1 MISKLRFQYF
11 FTIAVVLVLVILYE
25 SCGLDKPTF
34 LLDPASEYWLTTVV
48 TLLTIGLVP
57 LSLKLLN
64 FERVRSKLK
73 EGDGAY
79 FRWATLRWLL
89 LSVAL
94 VMNTAVYYAFSTGT
108 SCGYLALLC
117 AVAYLFV
124 WPSQSRMNEEIP
136 S

>member
-1 MISKLRFQYF
+1 MISKLRIQYF
-11 FTIAVVLVLVILYE
+11 ITIAVVLVLVILYE
-25 SCGLDKPTF
+25 FCGLDKPTF
-34 LLDPASEYWLTTVV
+34 LLEPATEYWLTTVV

-64 FERVRSKLK
+64 FERVRPKLK
-73 EGDGAY
+73 ESEGVY
-79 FRWATLRWLL
+79 FRWASLRWLL

-94 VMNTAVYYAFSTGT
+94 VMNTVVYYAFSTGT

-117 AVAYLFV
+117 AAAYLFV

>member
-11 FTIAVVLVLVILYE
+11 FTIAVVLVFVILYE
-25 SCGLDKPTF
+25 FCGLDKPTF

-79 FRWATLRWLL
+79 FRWGTLRWLL